1 MREKLKEEISNL
13 TLEEAEQLFDSLKNI
28 FKGGVEIVNLEDKD
42 QAMTEYYKSIL
53 C

>member
-1 MREKLKEEISNL
+1 MKEELKNEISNL
-13 TLEEAEQLFDSLKNI
+13 TLDETEQLFDNLKNI